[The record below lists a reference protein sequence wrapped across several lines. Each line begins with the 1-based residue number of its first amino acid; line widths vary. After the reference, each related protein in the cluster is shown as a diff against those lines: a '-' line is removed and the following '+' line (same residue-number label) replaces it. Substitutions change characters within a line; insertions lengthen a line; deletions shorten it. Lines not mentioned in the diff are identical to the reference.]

1 MQHTECDSSGDAH
14 GLLRTE
20 RAASAGYGQR
30 QTLRGAAAWSWD
42 LALGTRFVIEDDP
55 TQRLYVCEDRGLL
68 EDTWVDIFFY
78 HPSEGWPWQSQTG
91 RRSGIL
97 VVE

>member
-1 MQHTECDSSGDAH
+1 VRERIADANVTFYDCAVQ
-14 GLLRTE
+14 GFCGAMYNGT
-20 RAASAGYGQR
+20 QVFD
-30 QTLRGAAAWSWD
+30 GAAACSWD

-68 EDTWVDIFFY
+68 ADTWVDIFFY
-78 HPSEGWPWQSQTG
+78 HPSEGWRWQSQTG

-97 VVE
+97 VIE